1 MEHFNVM
8 SRGLIRFQHQIY
20 HDTPVIQI
28 NLISLVNQM
37 ACYKQIKIWSVNI
50 FSQDYDST

>member
-8 SRGLIRFQHQIY
+8 SRGLIQFQHQIY

-28 NLISLVNQM
+28 NLVSLVNQM
-37 ACYKQIKIWSVNI
+37 SYYKQNQIITV
-50 FSQDYDST
+50 